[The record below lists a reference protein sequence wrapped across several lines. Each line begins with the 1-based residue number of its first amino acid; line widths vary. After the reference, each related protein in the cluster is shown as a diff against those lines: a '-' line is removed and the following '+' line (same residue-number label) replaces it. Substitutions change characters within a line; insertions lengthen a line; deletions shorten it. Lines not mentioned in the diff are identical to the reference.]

1 MTMLSIN
8 TNVGALKAAQ
18 ASYSVNKSM
27 ETSMQRL
34 SSGLRV
40 NSSADDAAGI
50 QIANRLTAEIQGLNQ
65 SVRNA
70 ADGQA
75 MLATAEGAAQE
86 VHTILLRMR
95 ELAVQAAN
103 GTADGGGDRAA
114 LKSEFDALET
124 EINRIAAKT
133 TFAKIQLIDGSF
145 TAKDAG
151 RFQVGARS
159 SETITH
165 TIESLNAVSIGIPT
179 AIDLTTFT
187 KATSAITTLDK
198 AISNVGTEREQLGAV
213 MNRLDHTIANLQNIA
228 TNLSAAKGRIV
239 DADFAA
245 ETSNLA
251 RTQVLQQA
259 SMAMLSQ
266 ANAAKQNILALFQ

>member
-1 MTMLSIN
+1 
-8 TNVGALKAAQ
+8 
-18 ASYSVNKSM
+18 
-27 ETSMQRL
+27 
-34 SSGLRV
+34 
-40 NSSADDAAGI
+40 
-50 QIANRLTAEIQGLNQ
+50 
-65 SVRNA
+65 
-70 ADGQA
+70 
-75 MLATAEGAAQE
+75 
-86 VHTILLRMR
+86 MR

-114 LKSEFDALET
+114 LVSEFNALES
-124 EINRIAAKT
+124 EIDRIATHT
-133 TFAKIQLIDGSF
+133 TFAGIALIDGAF

-151 RFQVGARS
+151 RFQVGSKS
-159 SETITH
+159 SNTITH
-165 TIESLNAVSIGIPT
+165 TIEGLKAKSIGIPT
-179 AIDLTTFT
+179 ALDLSNFT

-198 AISNVGTEREQLGAV
+198 AISTVGTEREQIGAV